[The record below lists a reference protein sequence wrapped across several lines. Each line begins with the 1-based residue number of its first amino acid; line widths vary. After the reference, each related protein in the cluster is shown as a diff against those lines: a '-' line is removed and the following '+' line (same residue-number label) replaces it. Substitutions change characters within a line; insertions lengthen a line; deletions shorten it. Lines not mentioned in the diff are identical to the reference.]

1 MVYSLHYSKSLYFYL
16 LHGKSYL
23 RFQIKTRGVH
33 SFDFE
38 IMHMILDQ
46 TALSSILPLYMCL
59 SFLLSISHSLT
70 RSLSQYVIKGCKGTE
85 LELSLRAVCNTC
97 YG

>member
-1 MVYSLHYSKSLYFYL
+1 MVYSNIILNLSFYL

-23 RFQIKTRGVH
+23 RFQIKTCGVR

-70 RSLSQYVIKGCKGTE
+70 RPLSQYIIKGCKGTE
-85 LELSLRAVCNTC
+85 LQL
-97 YG
+97 